1 MVILRAG
8 CAAAILL
15 AAPLAAQNQTTF
27 GQAYEEGLAAQ
38 RRGDHAAAVGAFRRA
53 LELHPKSSSRL
64 LTYGNNFTS
73 YYPQVYLAESL
84 LALGKLDEAALAL
97 EASGRTKVEPLY
109 LREKAEQRLKEL
121 RAAKKPEPATP
132 PSQAPPLAAPTAQK
146 EPAKKIPE
154 PSPKSAEHPPVE
166 KAQQPGPQTGSGR
179 EKPPIPLSKPT
190 GPAPTSATPSGP
202 SVTGSVRT
210 QGTPSS
216 RLSSAPSPGQDPL
229 LEASRQLSRLTYLFG
244 SLILGVAL
252 VGLGYWFI
260 RWRQKRRRRYGQMNQ
275 RTVAMSQPISAE
287 LMARLQNLPTDLGP
301 YTLDRVLGRGSFAVT
316 YAGFRR
322 SDGFPVA
329 VKVPHPHMI
338 QDADAMIRFRQET
351 RLGALL
357 DHPAIVCLV
366 DPAPESGLPWMAM
379 ELVAGETLQE
389 YLARKGQL
397 EIPEALQLAVEI
409 TQALAHAHG
418 KGVVH
423 RDLKP
428 ANVMVSDGHAKVMD
442 FGIARVL
449 DTVGLTATAFFLG
462 TPAYAAPES
471 LKGSRVGPP
480 ADRYALGIMIFEM
493 LAGQAPFQAEHP
505 LAVMDM
511 HRSMDL
517 PDLGALRPD
526 APRRLVRLVER
537 LTTKKPED
545 RPEDPE
551 VLTILEEL
559 IRHPGN

>member
-1 MVILRAG
+1 MVILRKVWV
-8 CAAAILL
+8 AALMI

-27 GQAYEEGLAAQ
+27 FQAYEEGQVAQ
-38 RRGDHAAAVGAFRRA
+38 RRGDHATAVAAFRRA
-53 LELHPKSSSRL
+53 LELRPQSSARV
-64 LTYGNNFTS
+64 LTYGTNFTS

-84 LALGKLDEAALAL
+84 LALGRLNEAALAL
-97 EASGRTKVEPLY
+97 DAATKSKVEPLY
-109 LREKAEQRLKEL
+109 LREKMEARLKEA
-121 RAAKKPEPATP
+121 RAMKKPEPAPAPAQPTP
-132 PSQAPPLAAPTAQK
+132 IPAVPAPKDATL
-146 EPAKKIPE
+146 
-154 PSPKSAEHPPVE
+154 KSSVKNTDSKPIE
-166 KAQQPGPQTGSGR
+166 KRPQPGPQPLLGHENQPAPAPKSIGPSPANVSSAL
-179 EKPPIPLSKPT
+179 PPESAPAQKPT
-190 GPAPTSATPSGP
+190 SSAAPTSSPEQ
-202 SVTGSVRT
+202 GSM
-210 QGTPSS
+210 
-216 RLSSAPSPGQDPL
+216 D
-229 LEASRQLSRLTYLFG
+229 EASRQLSRLT
-244 SLILGVAL
+244 SILGWVAL
-252 VGLGYWFI
+252 AAALGALGYGIF
-260 RWRQKRRRRYGQMNQ
+260 RWRRKRRLRRGQRNQ

-287 LMARLQNLPTDLGP
+287 LMARLQNLPVDLGP
-301 YTLDRVLGRGSFAVT
+301 YTLDRILGRGSFAVT
-316 YAGFRR
+316 YAGIRR

-338 QDADAMIRFRQET
+338 QDADAMTRFRQET
-351 RLGALL
+351 QLGAML
-357 DHPAIVCLV
+357 DHPSIVCLV

-379 ELVAGETLQE
+379 ELVEGETLQE
-389 YLARKGQL
+389 YLNHHGKLA
-397 EIPEALQLAVEI
+397 IPEVLRLAAEI
-409 TQALAHAHG
+409 TGALAHAHG

-428 ANVMVSDGHAKVMD
+428 ANVMVTEGHAKVMD

-449 DTVGLTATAFFLG
+449 DSVGLTATAFFLG

-493 LAGQAPFQAEHP
+493 LVGHAPFQAEHP

-537 LTTKKPED
+537 LTTKNPED

-551 VLTILEEL
+551 VLTILEDL
-559 IRHPGN
+559 IDHPES